1 VFAQE
6 TGHIQHLSIH
16 DHPAIRL
23 AVVFGHFRHG
33 NSWCS
38 TRSRRTAS
46 RSHGT
51 AAAQGADDG
60 VRSVLADDVRGVDHV
75 ELLCG
80 ILSGEGQDGEL
91 TPRVFA
97 QETGHIQNLAINHHP
112 AICLSVV
119 LGHICHA
126 HATTATPAVRHG
138 RGGTGGGCHGRRVHL
153 ILVAATGQLGGLHGT
168 GQAAPGELAEVD
180 VL

>member
-1 VFAQE
+1 MVSSQLPQIWPPWKSNH
-6 TGHIQHLSIH
+6 GHFRSTMIHPILFCLLSPNKNPFPNTKKNWSKVRVD

-60 VRSVLADDVRGVDHV
+60 VRSVLADDVRGVDPEIRQLGFV
-75 ELLCG
+75 IGIWDLL
-80 ILSGEGQDGEL
+80 LSRGKGEGPERLKKYSPTCGFQVKVWYTL
-91 TPRVFA
+91 KTVSW
-97 QETGHIQNLAINHHP
+97 QCTW
-112 AICLSVV
+112 
-119 LGHICHA
+119 HA
-126 HATTATPAVRHG
+126 AWV
-138 RGGTGGGCHGRRVHL
+138 CM
-153 ILVAATGQLGGLHGT
+153 
-168 GQAAPGELAEVD
+168 
-180 VL
+180 